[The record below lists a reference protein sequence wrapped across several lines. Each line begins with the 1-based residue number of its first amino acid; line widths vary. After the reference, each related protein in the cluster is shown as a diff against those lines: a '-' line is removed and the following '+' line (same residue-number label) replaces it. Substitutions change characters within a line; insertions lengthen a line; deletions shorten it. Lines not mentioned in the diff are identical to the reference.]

1 MWGQV
6 GLVGLST
13 KHVPSLNA
21 YRAVVENQTHRG
33 STFTLFPK
41 EAVEKRGNVSVLL
54 REIFRNFDVT
64 YLPKAI
70 MQRSRRL
77 RGGLRV
83 THVKEYEDSE
93 FSRSG
98 ACKAG
103 WRLVLLQGC
112 TDFMRSLEYY
122 DQEHKFPV
130 GSGHVLIR
138 GGGGRPKASAVGRS
152 QPNDDQGAGRG
163 RGRPQSNQQKQS
175 RRPGARGD
183 KNDKSRRDDGSYD
196 RDFPKSGVNE
206 SRLGGFSWGS
216 SRTAWGGRGNGNG
229 RGK

>member
-6 GLVGLST
+6 GLIGLST

-21 YRAVVENQTHRG
+21 YRAVVESQTHRG

-70 MQRSRRL
+70 MQRSRKL

-83 THVKEYEDSE
+83 THVKEYEDDE
-93 FSRSG
+93 YSRSG

-103 WRLVLLQGC
+103 WRIVLLQGC
-112 TDFMRSLEYY
+112 AEFMRSLELY

-138 GGGGRPKASAVGRS
+138 GGGGRPKASGVGRG
-152 QPNDDQGAGRG
+152 QGGDDQAAGRG
-163 RGRPQSNQQKQS
+163 SGRQQQQKS
-175 RRPGARGD
+175 SKRPGGRFE
-183 KNDKSRRDDGSYD
+183 KNDKSRRGDKSYD
-196 RDFPKSGVNE
+196 RDFPKNSTANE
-206 SRLGGFSWGS
+206 SRAGGFSWES
-216 SRTAWGGRGNGNG
+216 SRAAWGGKKNGAG